1 MSAAY
6 RQDVPGDIFA
16 AHRASWQETCGISA
30 EGMRRVDPY
39 LRQIS
44 YQGRVVWTSKGPL
57 AEFLQRSIGDA
68 IMATGPDTFA
78 AIELKTERKATG
90 NLFIETWSNKSR
102 GTPGWLWTLNTDLL
116 CYYFLDEDRMYFV
129 DFRRLKIW
137 LTSRNARG
145 QMVGETFS
153 EKYTKRQQLNDTH
166 GRCVPISA
174 IARAGPGYHTVSI
187 MQLEMFGGRGVTE
200 S

>member
-1 MSAAY
+1 MNAVY
-6 RQDVPGDIFA
+6 RQDEPGDIFA
-16 AHRASWQETCGISA
+16 DHRASWHELCRIGA
-30 EGMRRVDPY
+30 EGMKRVDPY

-78 AIELKTERKATG
+78 AIELKTEKKATS
-90 NLFIETWSNKSR
+90 NLFVETWSNKSR

-129 DFRRLKIW
+129 EFQKLKRW
-137 LTSRNARG
+137 LLSRSASG
-145 QMVGETFS
+145 CMVGETFS
-153 EKYTKRQQLNDTH
+153 EKRIAKRRQLNDTH
-166 GRCVPISA
+166 GRCVPVSA

-187 MQLEMFGGRGVTE
+187 MQLEMFGERHG
-200 S
+200 